1 MWYNVEN
8 FRESEKKQM
17 MKKRIVSFVL
27 VLTML
32 GLFLPSGTGSI
43 NVFADGDFIITNGVL
58 ID

>member
-8 FRESEKKQM
+8 FRENEEKM

>member
-1 MWYNVEN
+1 MWYNVEY
-8 FRESEKKQM
+8 FRESEEKQM

>member
-1 MWYNVEN
+1 MWYNVEY
-8 FRESEKKQM
+8 FRESEEKQM

-43 NVFADGDFIITNGVL
+43 NVFADGDLSLQTAY
-58 ID
+58 

>member
-8 FRESEKKQM
+8 FRENEEKM

-43 NVFADGDFIITNGVL
+43 NVFADGDLSLQTAY
-58 ID
+58 

>member
-1 MWYNVEN
+1 
-8 FRESEKKQM
+8 